1 MSARPS
7 VLDVFEVG
15 SSVKDSAS
23 HILNEPEL
31 GIILANSL
39 ELSYGVSARSAGGD
53 TLAFTAED
61 NVEVHTENTGGSVVL
76 NSEIDMLINT
86 KSEVTYIIN

>member
-15 SSVKDSAS
+15 NSVKDSAS

-31 GIILANSL
+31 GIVFANAL
-39 ELSYGVSARSAGGD
+39 ELSYGISARSAGGD
-53 TLAFTAED
+53 TFAFTAED
-61 NVEVHTENTGGSVVL
+61 YVEVHTENTGGSVVL

-86 KSEVTYIIN
+86 KSKVTYIIN

>member
-1 MSARPS
+1 

-15 SSVKDSAS
+15 NSVKDSAS

-31 GIILANSL
+31 CIIFTYALK
-39 ELSYGVSARSAGGD
+39 LSYGVSARSAGRN
-53 TLAFTAED
+53 TFSFTAED
-61 NVEVHTENTGGSVVL
+61 YVEVHTENTGGSIVL

>member
-1 MSARPS
+1 MSARLS
-7 VLDVFEVG
+7 LLIVFEVG

-31 GIILANSL
+31 GIIFANAL
-39 ELSYGVSARSAGGD
+39 ELSYGVSARSACSN
-53 TLAFTAED
+53 TLSFTAED
-61 NVEVHTENTGGSVVL
+61 NVEVHAENTGGSVVL

-86 KSEVTYIIN
+86 ESEVTYIIN